1 MVENMNE
8 YKFLPNAY
16 ASNFRSGKIGGWK
29 NEFTENN
36 ISKFKKLA
44 GNSLVKL
51 GYEKNNDW

>member
-44 GNSLVKL
+44 ETV
-51 GYEKNNDW
+51 